1 MVQGTASHVGKS
13 IITAG
18 LCRLFRQEGLRV
30 APFKA
35 QNMALNSFA
44 TPDGREIGRA
54 QAAQAEA
61 AGVPP
66 CVEMNPILLK
76 PEGNSRAQLVVEGR
90 SRGSFSASQYHAM
103 TADLWSV
110 VEASL

>member
-13 IITAG
+13 ILVAG

-54 QAAQAEA
+54 QAVQAEA
-61 AGVPP
+61 AGVSPS
-66 CVEMNPILLK
+66 VDMNPILLK
-76 PEGNSRAQLVVEGR
+76 PEGNARSQVVVAGEVYGIMD
-90 SRGSFSASQYHAM
+90 ASTYHRENEK
-103 TADLWSV
+103 LWSV
-110 VEASL
+110 VETS